1 MKTPPPIPFILS
13 QHAEEAA
20 FQWLLRHDAV
30 HAPHYS
36 LQDLANLDDLVEAHL
51 DGLRI
56 AGEPG
61 WEICREE
68 LAWQE
73 PGELFTAAVLA
84 YESGHED
91 RIQSVTAAAI
101 ESDEAAP
108 GLASALGWLTYA
120 QAQPHISALLQAD
133 DPILRRLGLAAA
145 AIQRQDPGAALETAL
160 RETDL
165 IVTPRALRAAGELG
179 RQDLLPLCQAQL
191 TADDP
196 ETDFWAAWSA
206 TLLGDKHATGAL
218 TGVSTRG
225 GLRSE
230 YACVIAARA
239 MSPGQALQW
248 QKELAADPAH
258 RRLAAIAAG
267 ATGDP
272 QLIPWLIETM
282 ADDEYARTAGEAF
295 TFITGLD
302 LAYLDLDR
310 DQPEDFEAGPTEDP
324 ADEDVAMDADED
336 LPWPDPELITGWWS
350 ENKGRF
356 DPGRRYLVGV
366 PIEMMNLQ
374 DVLRS
379 GLQRQRAAAALEM
392 VLLQPGQPLFEV
404 RARGDR
410 QQQTLGAS

>member
-1 MKTPPPIPFILS
+1 MASIVTQVVT
-13 QHAEEAA
+13 QHTEEAA
-20 FQWLLRHDAV
+20 FQWLLRRDAV
-30 HAPHYS
+30 HAPHFS
-36 LQDLANLDDLVEAHL
+36 LSDLAYLDDIVAAHL

-56 AGEPG
+56 AGDPG

-68 LAWQE
+68 MSWQE

-84 YESGHED
+84 YESGRED
-91 RIQSVTAAAI
+91 RIKLVTETAI
-101 ESDEAAP
+101 KSDEAAP

-120 QAQPHISALLQAD
+120 QAQRHISTLLQAD
-133 DPILRRLGLAAA
+133 EPILRRLGLAAA
-145 AIQRQDPGAALETAL
+145 AIQRQDPGAALEAAL
-160 RETDL
+160 QAIDL
-165 IVTPRALRAAGELG
+165 VVTPRALRAAGELG

-191 TADDP
+191 TADDD
-196 ETDFWAAWSA
+196 ETKFWAAWAA
-206 TLLGDKHATGAL
+206 TLLGDKHAAETLTALSTDTGPRA
-218 TGVSTRG
+218 
-225 GLRSE
+225 E
-230 YACVIAARA
+230 QACICAVRA

-248 QKELAADPAH
+248 QKELAADANH
-258 RRLAAIAAG
+258 HRLATIAAG

-272 QLIPWLIETM
+272 QLIPWLIEIM
-282 ADDEYARTAGEAF
+282 AEDEHARAAGEAF

-310 DQPEDFEAGPTEDP
+310 DKPEGFESGPTEDP

-336 LPWPDPELITGWWS
+336 LPWPDPELIAAWWA

-356 DPGRRYLVGV
+356 DPGRRYLVGA
-366 PIEMMNLQ
+366 PIEMLELQ
-374 DVLRS
+374 NVLRS

-410 QQQTLGAS
+410 QRQILGAP